1 MRLVTRYQCL
11 VCKRLHRTTEEAE
24 ECERSHGI
32 DNVKVGE
39 EYARVHHGWWDN
51 GRCSQCGTPAD
62 RSVYGDD
69 FYIDTE
75 EIDYC
80 PTCGARMDLGL
91 NGKVVKK

>member
-1 MRLVTRYQCL
+1 MPAF
-11 VCKRLHRTTEEAE
+11 TTVG
-24 ECERSHGI
+24 GI
-32 DNVKVGE
+32 TDV
-39 EYARVHHGWWDN
+39 A
-51 GRCSQCGTPAD
+51 QCGTPAD

-80 PTCGARMDLGL
+80 PTCGSRMDLGL